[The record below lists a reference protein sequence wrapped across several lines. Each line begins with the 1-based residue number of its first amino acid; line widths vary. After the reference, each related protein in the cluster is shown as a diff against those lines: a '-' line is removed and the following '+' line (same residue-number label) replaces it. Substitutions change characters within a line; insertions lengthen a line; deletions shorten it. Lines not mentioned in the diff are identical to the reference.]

1 MNSITKSLLGVSAG
15 VILGSCADRDPQ
27 AVVTPGNT
35 EITAAIVEAGRETR
49 SAIDQTEYAGGAV
62 GIVWTPEDR
71 LGVFSASSLNSPFAN
86 ADNAKAGRVKFK
98 GDLSG
103 TPLYAYYPYSEI
115 NNGRQADNLAGTL
128 PLSQQWDA
136 NTQEIDGDYKFGTPR
151 SGAENE
157 FDFTHLFSLLKFTVN
172 ATGTAIQGETL
183 KSVSMTLPA
192 GRVLGGDFT
201 FSAIDGK
208 YNFGSTAEA
217 NKMTLNWTSPIALST
232 GISATGYM
240 SCAPDIQAND
250 ELTITVT
257 TDRKTATFT
266 AHAAFAFEAGA
277 VYSFN
282 LNLKQ
287 IENLFGLTVEEI
299 PAEKEEETAN
309 CYMITTAGEHDFKA
323 TVIGN
328 GEKGIIKGAGF
339 HTEDPYINPAS
350 AKLLWEDVQGF
361 ISDVRLIDGRVHY
374 TTTGNVGNA
383 VIAVYSDT
391 DGKGDILWSWHIWGV
406 GDTLPQDFNLDTKGG
421 STFSMM
427 DRDLGAFPAT
437 DEERM
442 QETRDE
448 SVENNVLHAMLYQWG
463 RKDPF
468 PNTGS
473 YYVDGNEVAIGKSGY
488 PLAKPAT
495 AEEATIDFALRNPA
509 TFIDLYSTC
518 SISDWI
524 GTHNDLLWGDERSS
538 GEKDGDWTNVK
549 TIYDPSPVGYRVPNY
564 YAFSSYIPV
573 NSNSQQLK
581 GVMSQNATTG
591 MPTLSENINCVIQTY
606 LDGTTERWLPKGIH
620 RNRIGMSVDN
630 KKMHGYGIYM
640 KRNAD
645 DTEGNFFAQTGFIS
659 PNGILNEY
667 GISSHRWMSCGATT
681 TGINSA
687 SFQLYYFAWRT
698 AQSDYTDSD
707 HNKGLPAG
715 SAGVVGTIKTQ
726 NALQSRYACAVRCVR
741 E

>member
-15 VILGSCADRDPQ
+15 VILGGCADRDPQ

-71 LGVFSASSLNSPFAN
+71 LGVFSASTLNAPFAN

-103 TPLYAYYPYSEI
+103 TPLYAYYPYGEI

-183 KSVSMTLPA
+183 RSVTLTLPA
-192 GRVLGGDFT
+192 GRLLGGDFT

-208 YNFGSTAEA
+208 YNFGSTTDA

-240 SCAPDIQAND
+240 SCAPDIQEND

-257 TDRKTATFT
+257 TDRQTATFT

-287 IENLFGLTVEEI
+287 IEEQFGLTVEEL
-299 PAEKEEETAN
+299 PEEKEEETAN

-391 DGKGDILWSWHIWGV
+391 DCKGDILWSWHIWGV
-406 GDTLPQDFNLDTKGG
+406 GDTLPQDDVLTNRDGN
-421 STFSMM
+421 TFSVMN
-427 DRDLGAFPAT
+427 RTLGSRSDHPGYAT
-437 DEERM
+437 
-442 QETRDE
+442 
-448 SVENNVLHAMLYQWG
+448 LYQWG

-468 PNTGS
+468 PNEDTIYVNGEEIS
-473 YYVDGNEVAIGKSGY
+473 TYTTVDYYRRYYNVINFDSSNSG
-488 PLAKPAT
+488 
-495 AEEATIDFALRNPA
+495 EATIEGSVRNPVSY
-509 TFIDLYSTC
+509 FDLGKNLSNN
-518 SISDWI
+518 DWLVEE
-524 GTHNDLLWGDERSS
+524 NNYLWGNSMTKDENSATQTS
-538 GEKDGDWTNVK
+538 QSHGK
-549 TIYDPSPVGYRVPNY
+549 TIYDPSPIGYRVPNCYTFTFFSKHEGGSNQSVGNTRVDYINYAKYDGGY
-564 YAFSSYIPV
+564 YFM
-573 NSNSQQLK
+573 K
-581 GVMSQNATTG
+581 D
-591 MPTLSENINCVIQTY
+591 EN
-606 LDGTTERWLPKGIH
+606 
-620 RNRIGMSVDN
+620 
-630 KKMHGYGIYM
+630 
-640 KRNAD
+640 
-645 DTEGNFFAQTGFIS
+645 DTEGTLFPMCGDRDGYYGAIHSYTGNGAKRVFTS
-659 PNGILNEY
+659 NVDVTADYWYSNAATGKNAMHLYLTKYVEFNTGSTTTNANNGINVY
-667 GISSHRWMSCGATT
+667 YT
-681 TGINSA
+681 SA
-687 SFQLYYFAWRT
+687 RRT
-698 AQSDYTDSD
+698 
-707 HNKGLPAG
+707 
-715 SAGVVGTIKTQ
+715 
-726 NALQSRYACAVRCVR
+726 ACAVRCVR